1 MVPRPLTG
9 RCSSFVSRTLCSR
22 IQCGG
27 DLGGT
32 GNHGNG
38 NNNGG
43 GGNPRGR
50 PRVFYGDDD
59 DENSR
64 NNKSRGNGNG
74 GHSHD
79 KIRALS
85 ACTIAAPMLLM
96 DLAGYYMEWE
106 TESAGNMLFKLIKLV
121 GCFVAP
127 PVAVCIGRGRGPDG
141 KWWRFDRY
149 TWITLAL
156 NFIAPF
162 AAMPLLGPSGQT
174 FGVVLAQVHALNVVL
189 LGLRYGL
196 EGDEDRLQLVTEGS

>member
-1 MVPRPLTG
+1 MVPSHACRPLTG
-9 RCSSFVSRTLCSR
+9 RSSSFGARTLCSR
-22 IQCGG
+22 IRCGG
-27 DLGGT
+27 DLGT

-64 NNKSRGNGNG
+64 NNKSG

-162 AAMPLLGPSGQT
+162 AAIPLLGPSGQT

>member
-1 MVPRPLTG
+1 
-9 RCSSFVSRTLCSR
+9 
-22 IQCGG
+22 
-27 DLGGT
+27 
-32 GNHGNG
+32 
-38 NNNGG
+38 
-43 GGNPRGR
+43 
-50 PRVFYGDDD
+50 
-59 DENSR
+59 
-64 NNKSRGNGNG
+64 
-74 GHSHD
+74 
-79 KIRALS
+79 
-85 ACTIAAPMLLM
+85 MLLM

-106 TESAGNMLFKLIKLV
+106 AESAGNMLFKLIKLV

-162 AAMPLLGPSGQT
+162 AAMPLLGPTGQT